1 MVTVPSDARIL
12 ALMAVPLDELWVLL
26 EHPPVVLV
34 RVRVVI
40 ARPPGA

>member
-1 MVTVPSDARIL
+1 MVVTVPSDARIL

-26 EHPPVVLV
+26 EHPPVVM
-34 RVRVVI
+34 VRVVI